1 MTQLGSQGHQGP
13 SNPIFPTIPKS
24 MSDLRGW
31 FNWATQVTNY
41 LRSYVVDFDPP
52 GVVTGFTLSERT
64 IGYQLAWNL
73 VPKARSYS
81 VLRGTTSDPAAA
93 AVITRLV
100 GKDNVSYL
108 DVVDQ
113 VTLTS
118 ATLYYWVYAENLMGL
133 AGPISEMLTA
143 ANKGLVVSARVE
155 VFLESGTWTWIDE
168 GSVLVFV
175 VGGGGGAGG
184 GGGSRGGGGG
194 AGGEVVERIIATNS
208 GDNVTVTIGT
218 GGAGGAG
225 GSGTGSTGVVGVNSS
240 FGTLRARGGNPG
252 VGGAGGGGGSDPGGV
267 GGTAFATGSPF
278 GINAAGGQGG
288 TDGGSSGN
296 DGLTAA
302 GLAAGGSGGT
312 GSSVANQGAGGGGGG
327 STGAGGNGGNSAAD
341 NATAA
346 AVNTGGG
353 GGGGSSNASG
363 AGNDGAAGGS
373 GMCIVISQG
382 TD

>member
-31 FNWATQVTNY
+31 FNWGTQVTNY

-52 GVVTGFTLSERT
+52 GVVTGFKLSGRT

-93 AVITRLV
+93 TVITRLV

-113 VTLTS
+113 VTLS
-118 ATLYYWVYAENLMGL
+118 SPTLYYWVYAENLMGL
-133 AGPISEMLTA
+133 AGPVSEMLSA
-143 ANKGLVVSARVE
+143 ANRGLTVGRVV
-155 VFLESGTWTWIDE
+155 VFTESGTWEWVDE
-168 GSVLVFV
+168 GSVLVFLV
-175 VGGGGGAGG
+175 GGGGGGGGAGG
-184 GGGSRGGGGG
+184 ARGGGGG

-208 GDNVTVTIGT
+208 GDDVTVTIGT
-218 GGAGGAG
+218 GSGGGAG
-225 GSGTGSTGVVGVNSS
+225 STGTGTSGTVGVNSS
-240 FGTLRARGGNPG
+240 FGTLRARGGNG
-252 VGGAGGGGGSDPGGV
+252 GTGGAAGGGGSDPGGV

-288 TDGGSSGN
+288 TDGGSSGS
-296 DGLTAA
+296 DGNTAA
-302 GLAAGGSGGT
+302 GLAAGGDGGT
-312 GSSVANQGAGGGGGG
+312 GSSTANQGAGGGGAG
-327 STGAGGNGGNSAAD
+327 STGLGADGGDSNTDNAAVAAD
-341 NATAA
+341 
-346 AVNTGGG
+346 NTGGG
-353 GGGGSSNASG
+353 GGGGGARGSSNAG
-363 AGNDGAAGGS
+363 YAGKAGGS

>member
-1 MTQLGSQGHQGP
+1 MAQLGSQGHQEP
-13 SNPIFPTIPKS
+13 SNPIFPTIPKA

-31 FNWATQVTNY
+31 FNWATQVTGY
-41 LRSYVVDFDPP
+41 MRSYVVDFDPP

-64 IGYQLAWNL
+64 IGYQLAWNM

-81 VLRGTTSDPAAA
+81 VLRGVTSNVATA

-100 GKDNVSYL
+100 GKDNVSYM

-133 AGPISEMLTA
+133 IGPLSEMLTA
-143 ANKGLVVSARVE
+143 TNRGLVVSARVE

-168 GSVLVFV
+168 GSVMVFLVS
-175 VGGGGGAGG
+175 GGGGGAGG
-184 GGGSRGGGGG
+184 GGARGAGGG
-194 AGGEVVERIIATNS
+194 AGAEVVERIIATNS
-208 GDNVTVTIGT
+208 GDDVTVTVGD

-225 GSGTGSTGVVGVNSS
+225 SSGTGASGTAGENSS
-240 FGTLRARGGNPG
+240 FGPLRARGGNG
-252 VGGAGGGGGSDPGGV
+252 GTGGASGGGGSDPGGV
-267 GGTAFATGSPF
+267 GGTAFSTGSPF
-278 GINAAGGQGG
+278 GINVAGGQGG
-288 TDGGSSGN
+288 TDGGSSGSS
-296 DGLTAA
+296 GGTAA
-302 GLAAGGSGGT
+302 GLAAGGTGGT
-312 GSSVANQGAGGGGGG
+312 GSGNANQGAGGGGGG
-327 STGAGGNGGNSAAD
+327 STGVGGNGGDSVTD
-341 NATAA
+341 NAVAG

-353 GGGGSSNASG
+353 GGGGSSIGSG
-363 AGNDGAAGGS
+363 AGNAGKAGGS